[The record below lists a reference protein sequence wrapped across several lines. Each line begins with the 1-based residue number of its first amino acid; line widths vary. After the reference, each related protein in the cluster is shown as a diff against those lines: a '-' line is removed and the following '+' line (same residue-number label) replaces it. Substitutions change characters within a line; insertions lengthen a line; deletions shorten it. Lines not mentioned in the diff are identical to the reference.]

1 MASQNSLR
9 VVFIGPP
16 GAGKGTQATLLK
28 QDFGV
33 CHLSTGD
40 MLRATA
46 ATDTPLGK
54 KIKEVQAAGHLVS
67 DDIVVGTIKEAISKP
82 QCKTGFILDGFPRTI
97 PQAEQLDSM
106 LKESKAKLD
115 YAFEFAMEDALLIKR
130 ISGRR
135 YHPASGRT
143 YHIEYQP
150 PKVSGKDDITGEPL
164 TQREDDKP
172 ESLTKRLN
180 TFHKMTTPVIGFYK
194 KQNIL
199 YTLDASAAVNVVYS
213 QMKNLILKAGKSPMV
228 GTKPSH

>member
-1 MASQNSLR
+1 MSSQNSLR

-16 GAGKGTQATLLK
+16 GAGKGTQATFLK
-28 QDFGV
+28 KDYGV

-67 DDIVVGTIKEAISKP
+67 DEIVVGTIKEAINKP
-82 QCKTGFILDGFPRTI
+82 ECKAGFILDGFPRTI
-97 PQAEQLDSM
+97 PQAEQLDAM
-106 LKESKAKLD
+106 LKESKSKLD
-115 YAFEFAMEDALLIKR
+115 HAFEFAMEDALLVKR

-143 YHIEYQP
+143 YHIENQP
-150 PKVSGKDDITGEPL
+150 PKVKDKDDVTGEPL
-164 TQREDDKP
+164 MQRDDDKP

-180 TFHKMTTPVIGFYK
+180 TFHKMTTPVIGYYK

-199 YTLDASAAVNVVYS
+199 YTLDASASMTEVYNN
-213 QMKNLILKAGKSPMV
+213 MKNLIIKGGKKPIAA
-228 GTKPSH
+228 TKPSH

>member
-1 MASQNSLR
+1 MASPNSLR

-67 DDIVVGTIKEAISKP
+67 DDIVVGAIKEAISKP
-82 QCKTGFILDGFPRTI
+82 ECKSGFILDGFPRTI

-115 YAFEFAMEDALLIKR
+115 HAFEFAMEDALLVKR

-143 YHIEYQP
+143 YHIENQP
-150 PKVSGKDDITGEPL
+150 PKVQGKDDVTGEPL
-164 TQREDDKP
+164 AQREDDKP

-180 TFHKMTTPVIGFYK
+180 TFHKMTTPVIGYYK
-194 KQNIL
+194 KQHIL
-199 YTLDASAAVNVVYS
+199 YTLDASAAVNVVYT
-213 QMKNLILKAGKSPMV
+213 QMKNLIMKAGKNPIV